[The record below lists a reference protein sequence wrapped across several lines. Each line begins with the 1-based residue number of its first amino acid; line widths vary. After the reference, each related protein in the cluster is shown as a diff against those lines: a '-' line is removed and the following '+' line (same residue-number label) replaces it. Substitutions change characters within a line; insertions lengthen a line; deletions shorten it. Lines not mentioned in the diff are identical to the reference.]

1 MVSSGYSPSVIAGA
15 LRTYALGGLGGLVFY
30 ALNLPAPFMLGS
42 VLFCWIIG
50 GLFKPV
56 SRQLNPAPDL
66 RKFALAA
73 VAVVLGSYVSPGIV
87 REIPSWWP
95 TLLLLAGLTLVMTW
109 TTYAFLRFVR
119 GYDQATAWFSAQP
132 AGLSE
137 VIAVA
142 REYTDKDHI
151 VALIHLIRV
160 STVFILSPIVV
171 WLTVDDFNGRA
182 VPGGQVHIWET
193 GWLTWLQLVGL
204 SAVGVA
210 SARLLRLP
218 MIWLLGP
225 MLLSAVWAGMG
236 LLPFER
242 PFEGVA
248 LLQVI
253 LGSSIGA
260 RMAQV
265 SFRELGGYVPDAYII
280 ALWMLALAAG
290 GALAMAALSD
300 QPFARTFFSV
310 SAGGASELSLLA
322 VAMGYEV
329 AFVTMHHLFRMAFVL
344 GLMPLCNPPKPK
356 PNPKG

>member
-1 MVSSGYSPSVIAGA
+1 MTATGYSPAVIAGA
-15 LRTYALGGLGGLVFY
+15 LRTYALGGLGGVVFY

-42 VLFCWIIG
+42 VLFCWVIG
-50 GLFKPV
+50 GLFKPI
-56 SRQLNPAPDL
+56 SRRLDPAPEL
-66 RKFALAA
+66 RKYALAA
-73 VAVVLGSYVSPGIV
+73 VAVVLGSYVSPGIIG
-87 REIPSWWP
+87 EIPSWWP

-109 TTYAFLRFVR
+109 TSYAFLRYVR
-119 GYDQATAWFSAQP
+119 GYDRATAWFSAQP

-137 VIAVA
+137 VIAVSQA
-142 REYTDKDHI
+142 YTDKDHV
-151 VALIHLIRV
+151 VALIHLVRV

-171 WLTVDDFNGRA
+171 WLTVDDFNGQA

-193 GWLTWLQLVGL
+193 GLLTWVQWLALGTL
-204 SAVGVA
+204 GVLA
-210 SARLLRLP
+210 ARLLRLP

-225 MLLSAVWAGMG
+225 MLLSAIWGGFG
-236 LLPFER
+236 LLPFDR

-265 SFRELGGYVPDAYII
+265 SFRALGRHVPDAYII
-280 ALWMLALAAG
+280 ALWMIGLASSSAFL
-290 GALAMAALSD
+290 LTLVSD

-329 AFVTMHHLFRMAFVL
+329 AFVTMHHLFRMGFVL
-344 GLMPLCNPPKPK
+344 GLMPLGNPPKP
-356 PNPKG
+356 

>member
-1 MVSSGYSPSVIAGA
+1 MNRAGFAPAVIAGA
-15 LRTYALGGLGGLVFY
+15 LRTYALGGLGGVVFY
-30 ALNLPAPFMLGS
+30 ALNMPAPFMLGS
-42 VLFCWIIG
+42 VLFCWVIG
-50 GLFKPV
+50 GVFKPV
-56 SRQLNPAPDL
+56 SRALDPAPEI

-73 VAVVLGSYVSPGIV
+73 VAVILGSYVSPGIV

-95 TLLLLAGLTLVMTW
+95 TLLLLAVVSLVMTW
-109 TTYAFLRFVR
+109 TSYGFLRYLR
-119 GYDQATAWFSAQP
+119 GYDRATAWFSSQP

-137 VIAVA
+137 VIAIS
-142 REYTDKDHI
+142 RDYTDKDYI

-193 GWLTWLQLVGL
+193 SLISWVQLVVL
-204 SAVGVA
+204 AAVGVLGA
-210 SARLLRLP
+210 KLLRLP

-225 MLLSAVWAGMG
+225 MLLSAVWGG
-236 LLPFER
+236 FGVLPFER

-248 LLQVI
+248 LLQVV

-265 SFRELGGYVPDAYII
+265 SFRELGRFVPDAYVVAI
-280 ALWMLALAAG
+280 WMISLAAG
-290 GALAMAALSD
+290 SAMLMALFSD
-300 QPFARTFFSV
+300 QPFARTFFSI

-329 AFVTMHHLFRMAFVL
+329 AFVTMHHLFRMGFVL
-344 GLMPLCNPPKPK
+344 GLMPLGNPPKPDK
-356 PNPKG
+356 SPS

>member
-1 MVSSGYSPSVIAGA
+1 MNVSGFAPTILAGA
-15 LRTYALGGLGGLVFY
+15 LRTYALGGLGGIVFY

-56 SRQLNPAPDL
+56 SRMLDPAPEL

-95 TLLLLAGLTLVMTW
+95 TLLLLAALTLVMTW
-109 TTYAFLRFVR
+109 TTYAFLRFAR
-119 GYDQATAWFSAQP
+119 GYDRATAWFSAQP

-142 REYTDKDHI
+142 REYTDKDHV

-171 WLTVDDFNGRA
+171 WLTVDDFNGQA
-182 VPGGQVHIWET
+182 VPGGQVHIWDT
-193 GWLTWLQLVGL
+193 GWLTWVQMLVLG
-204 SAVGVA
+204 AVGVLG
-210 SARLLRLP
+210 ARALRMP

-225 MLLSAVWAGMG
+225 MLLSAIWGGIG
-236 LLPFER
+236 LLPFDR
-242 PFEGVA
+242 PFEAVA
-248 LLQVI
+248 VLQII

-260 RMAQV
+260 RMSQV
-265 SFRELGGYVPDAYII
+265 SFRELGSHVPDAYFI

-290 GALAMAALSD
+290 GAFAMTLLTD

-344 GLMPLCNPPKPK
+344 GLMPLGNPPKPPAK
-356 PNPKG
+356 AD